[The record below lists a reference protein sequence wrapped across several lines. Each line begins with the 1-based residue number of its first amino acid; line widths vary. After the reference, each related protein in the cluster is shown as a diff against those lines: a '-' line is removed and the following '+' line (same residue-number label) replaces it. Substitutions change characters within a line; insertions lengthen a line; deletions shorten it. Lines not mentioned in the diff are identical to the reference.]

1 MTIYDGLNLI
11 GGLALFLFGMNTMGS
26 ALEKRAGNQLKG
38 VLGRV
43 TSNKLTAFLLG
54 VVVTVI
60 MQSSSA
66 STVMVVGFVNSGLM
80 TLDQAT
86 GVIFGAN
93 LGTTVTS
100 WILSLTGIEGDSLL
114 LNLLK
119 PTSFTPLIALAGI
132 GLYMFQKNK
141 NRRDTGLILLGFSL
155 LMFGMEMMSSSVKGL
170 QAVPGFTR
178 VLTMF
183 ENPILGVLVGA
194 AVTAVIQSSAAS
206 IGILQALTVTG
217 SVTYS
222 AAIPIVMGQNIGTCV
237 TALISSAGTNRNA
250 KRAAV
255 IHLSFNVIATVV
267 LLPLYY
273 LLNAL
278 FQFPFASAAA
288 NQVGIAILH
297 TVFKLAALA
306 LLMPLSGLLEKL
318 ACFLVRDKASA
329 EEEEHFSLLDERLLT
344 APAVALERSRTVTAE
359 MTRLSVEAMT
369 LSLDML
375 GSYDKKT
382 AEKIRANEELADKY
396 EDRLGSYLLKISN
409 RSLSEED
416 SARLTELLHLIGDL
430 ERISDHAVNMLE
442 SAEEIRDKKISF
454 SGAAKAEIGVLTA
467 AIREILD
474 LSARS
479 FVENDLSAAVMVEP
493 LEQVIDKLEDRLKH
507 EHINRLKRGE
517 CSIEMGF
524 ILSDILGNL
533 ERVSDHC
540 SNIAGCILETGHG
553 SMDVHSYLRG
563 VKSGDSEFTD
573 YYTYFDTKYSI

>member
-26 ALEKRAGNQLKG
+26 SLEKRAGNQLKG

-217 SVTYS
+217 GVTYS

-344 APAVALERSRTVTAE
+344 APGVALERSRTVTAE

>member
-217 SVTYS
+217 GVTYS